1 LVQLIVTVVSAC
13 AAVAGVAF
21 GVWKH
26 FATRKT
32 SEIRY
37 EISQLADYKVPAQF
51 LRSLS
56 RAPITISIES
66 TGTKAAENTKFA
78 IKTKFPIDQCEV
90 QPAELKPT
98 ICTNEVHLDA
108 GRLNPG
114 QSVRVFIACNGDP
127 TLDQIESSEI
137 THAEGTALSRTQR
150 SKEPRQN
157 SEIKAL
163 ALLLGLMAA
172 LVGILI
178 GVLAGF
184 SNLKHFS

>member
-1 LVQLIVTVVSAC
+1 LVQLIVTVVSTC

-21 GVWKH
+21 GVWRH
-26 FATRKT
+26 FSTRKT

-78 IKTKFPIDQCEV
+78 IKTKFPIDECEV
-90 QPAELKPT
+90 QPAELEPA
-98 ICTNEVHLDA
+98 IFTNEVLLDA

-137 THAEGTALSRTQR
+137 THAEGAGLSRSQR
-150 SKEPRQN
+150 TKQSRQDC
-157 SEIKAL
+157 EIKAL
-163 ALLLGLMAA
+163 ALLVGLMAA

-178 GVLAGF
+178 GILAAV
-184 SNLKHFS
+184 SNLGHFA